1 MITSLLSHN
10 IRVRCDMKSSVE
22 NMVVQDKTSSLQC
35 IIFSHNRAMQLHGL
49 LRSLF
54 FHCSDIKQAQITVL
68 YKADERHAHQYDK
81 LAQEFA
87 GLVKFRRQQHF
98 RRDTLSILIPLKQ
111 DGMIDRRYKILSA
124 LGSFGP
130 AFGSFMDRV
139 WRRTL
144 GQLSRFLV
152 MWLSPD
158 ISIKSYVLFLVDDN
172 IFVRDFKL
180 ADILDTLRSN
190 QDLLGFSLRLGE
202 NTTYC
207 YSLNAPQSLPKFAS
221 IGMDMIKYDWTT
233 AERDFGYPLEISSSL
248 YRLKDILPYALGLP
262 FENPNVLEERVAF
275 YANSF
280 SAKYSCLG
288 CYRHSVTFC
297 NPVNKVQK
305 IISNRSGENTD
316 YGVDDLALRFER
328 GERIR
333 VQAYSGFV
341 PSACHQEV
349 ELVFERNVENE

>member
-1 MITSLLSHN
+1 
-10 IRVRCDMKSSVE
+10 MKSRVE
-22 NMVVQDKTSSLQC
+22 NTIAPDKTGSLQC
-35 IIFSHNRAMQLHGL
+35 LIFSYNRALQLDGL

-54 FHCSDIKQAQITVL
+54 FHCNDIKQAQITVL
-68 YKADERHAHQYDK
+68 YKADECHAHQYDE
-81 LAQEFA
+81 LAEEYV

-98 RRDTLSILIPLKQ
+98 RRDTLSILIPLTQ
-111 DGMIDRRYKILSA
+111 DGRIDRRYKFLST
-124 LGSFGP
+124 LGSFGL
-130 AFGSFMDRV
+130 AVGSFMDRV

-144 GQLSRFLV
+144 GQLSRYMAMRLA
-152 MWLSPD
+152 PD
-158 ISIKSYVLFLVDDN
+158 ISIEAYVLFLVDDN

-180 ADILDTLRSN
+180 ADIIDTLRSN
-190 QDLLGFSLRLGE
+190 EDLLGFSMRLGE

-207 YSLNAPQSLPKFAS
+207 YSLNAPQVLPKFAS
-221 IGMDMIKYDWTT
+221 MGMDMIKYDWTT
-233 AERDFGYPLEISSSL
+233 AEHDFGYPLEISSSL
-248 YRLKDILPYALGLP
+248 YKLKDILPYMLGLP
-262 FENPNVLEERVAF
+262 FENPNVLEERMAF

-280 SAKYSCLG
+280 SAKYSFLG

-305 IISNRSGENTD
+305 NISNRSGENTD
-316 YGVDDLALRFER
+316 YGVDALALRFER